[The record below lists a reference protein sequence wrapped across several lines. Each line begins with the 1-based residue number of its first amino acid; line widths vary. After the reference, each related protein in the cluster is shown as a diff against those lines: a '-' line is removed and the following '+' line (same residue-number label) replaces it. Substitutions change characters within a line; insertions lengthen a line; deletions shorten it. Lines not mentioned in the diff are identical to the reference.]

1 MFFPMEIK
9 HGKGGIIHGGS
20 VSCTLQIAQA
30 HPRGRKAP
38 RKQDC
43 QQPWEAGSWKN
54 STAPGHSRSWMVLD
68 GIGWYWMVSSGEN
81 PGSLSQPLEKPKTI
95 IPMVIHGQGT
105 KQSTSRHGAL
115 VGHHKPICKR
125 T

>member
-1 MFFPMEIK
+1 MEIK

-68 GIGWYWMVSSGEN
+68 GIGWYLLGKIRVPLANLLKNQKRSSPWSSMAKGRSKAPAAMARLWVTTSPYVKGPE
-81 PGSLSQPLEKPKTI
+81 LKQP
-95 IPMVIHGQGT
+95 
-105 KQSTSRHGAL
+105 
-115 VGHHKPICKR
+115 
-125 T
+125 